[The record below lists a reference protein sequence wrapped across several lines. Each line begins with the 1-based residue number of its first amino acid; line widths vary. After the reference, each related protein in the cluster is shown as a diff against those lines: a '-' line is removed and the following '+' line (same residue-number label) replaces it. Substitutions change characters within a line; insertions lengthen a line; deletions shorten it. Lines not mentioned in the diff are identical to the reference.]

1 MERIYTALYE
11 NLKAGRPA
19 VLLTVVERKGSTP
32 RGIGSH
38 QVVFVDGTTMGT
50 VGGGYQEH
58 LAIECGKAC
67 LAEKRSDFRRLIL
80 HPNDVEDIDA
90 ACGGELTV
98 FCQYFD
104 PALPKVLEVLA
115 AMISALQHKT
125 ASWLVF
131 DIGDVNHW
139 GMALLTDSVI
149 GCGKMASLQSIDAAW
164 CRSHPAGMTDV
175 GDGCLYHERLALP
188 GRVFIFGGG
197 HVAQALVPVLSGIDF
212 SCIVIDDRPEFAK
225 GDLFPQAAAVRL
237 VDYREL
243 PEDLGIT
250 ADDYVC
256 VMTRGHHG
264 DYDVQRQILPIRPHY
279 LGVIGSRRKLA
290 FVKGKLLAD
299 GFSEA
304 DIDACYGPIG
314 LAISA
319 ETPAEIAISIAAEMI
334 AVRARRDGREK
345 HRPKS
350 L

>member
-38 QVVFVDGTTMGT
+38 QVVFVAGTTMGT

-131 DIGDVNHW
+131 DMGDAGHW
-139 GMALLTDSVI
+139 GMALIADSVI
-149 GCGKMASLQSIDAAW
+149 GCGKMASLQAVDASW
-164 CRSHPAGMTDV
+164 CRSHPA
-175 GDGCLYHERLALP
+175 R
-188 GRVFIFGGG
+188 
-197 HVAQALVPVLSGIDF
+197 
-212 SCIVIDDRPEFAK
+212 RP
-225 GDLFPQAAAVRL
+225 P
-237 VDYREL
+237 
-243 PEDLGIT
+243 
-250 ADDYVC
+250 
-256 VMTRGHHG
+256 
-264 DYDVQRQILPIRPHY
+264 
-279 LGVIGSRRKLA
+279 RRRWRR
-290 FVKGKLLAD
+290 
-299 GFSEA
+299 
-304 DIDACYGPIG
+304 
-314 LAISA
+314 
-319 ETPAEIAISIAAEMI
+319 TI
-334 AVRARRDGREK
+334 AVCCGRSPAPSTARNADRNA
-345 HRPKS
+345 
-350 L
+350 